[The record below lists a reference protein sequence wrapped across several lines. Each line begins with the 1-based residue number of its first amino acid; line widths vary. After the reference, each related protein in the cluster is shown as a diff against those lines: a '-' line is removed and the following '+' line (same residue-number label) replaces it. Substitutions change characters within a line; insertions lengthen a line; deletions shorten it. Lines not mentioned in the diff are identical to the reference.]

1 MDKKIL
7 DDLNGSFESFK
18 KYSLK
23 ESILTEKDKRNKPY
37 YRKNYVKNIRI
48 LRKKSF
54 SKLKMALIKLD

>member
-7 DDLNGSFESFK
+7 DDLNGSLESFK